1 MLWAY
6 YGYDKWI
13 KPRSRNN
20 TGYLSVARAW
30 WHGGM
35 SGGCAVTCSSQ
46 GWMPCWFYTYGR
58 CVPPLWAPLCA
69 RIQLPTVTARAEEG
83 HNLLRGVRW
92 AGETHWAVP
101 TGNTRGFPLHPE
113 GVLLEETSVMHPSVM
128 LLSHLFTSSKNPEH
142 QQVFFHWPNN
152 HEVPHSHDPLPHSL
166 FTWPNNPTL
175 DTHQPHDNFVLHYR
189 YISPQ
194 NMNML
199 KHPIMFWHACQKKK
213 PMATKTTACQ
223 WQLLHAHTK
232 LNYILLKRDIIMAF
246 VSPHPHPFPPKI
258 KGEISTH
265 LKH

>member
-1 MLWAY
+1 
-6 YGYDKWI
+6 
-13 KPRSRNN
+13 
-20 TGYLSVARAW
+20 
-30 WHGGM
+30 
-35 SGGCAVTCSSQ
+35 
-46 GWMPCWFYTYGR
+46 MPCWFYTCGR

-69 RIQLPTVTARAEEG
+69 TIQLPTVTARAGEG
-83 HNLLRGVRW
+83 HNLLKWVRW
-92 AGETHWAVP
+92 AGETHWP
-101 TGNTRGFPLHPE
+101 ITPGNPRGFQLNPE
-113 GVLLEETSVMHPSVM
+113 GVLLEETLVIHPSVM
-128 LLSHLFTSSKNPEH
+128 LLNHLFYINKKIQSTSKFSFIDQTTTRYRTHTTLYSTACSPGQITPLWTPTNPI
-142 QQVFFHWPNN
+142 
-152 HEVPHSHDPLPHSL
+152 
-166 FTWPNNPTL
+166 
-175 DTHQPHDNFVLHYR
+175 FVLHYR